1 MFVDPDNKSEGPG
14 SLDDLMEKSSLPA
27 LDQLPTSGV
36 LCVREAHFGTIWGTL
51 FEISLLQNLS
61 LYCN

>member
-36 LCVREAHFGTIWGTL
+36 LCVREAHFGTI
-51 FEISLLQNLS
+51 
-61 LYCN
+61 